1 MSEDLEDTGLIPCH
15 NCNTEHKPD
24 DLVTNRNVELLCE
37 DCRIWCERCEE
48 YDYAD
53 NSRYVNGYGT
63 YCEVC
68 SDNYTFWCES
78 CEETYS
84 DNDSSYE
91 VADIGVYWCEGCCQS
106 NANWCDE
113 CDHYTRSECE
123 DCGGGRLINQY
134 SYKPDPV
141 FYGDDKNKLY
151 FGIELEMEIRDNNL
165 EDSASYVIEM
175 LGDFTYLK
183 EDSSISG
190 GGYRGFELVSH
201 PATLD
206 YFADHKNLWATLDY
220 LRKVHTARSWDA
232 KSCGLHIHISRA
244 GFKGGAHTHRFLS
257 LIYKNSDKMMKLGG
271 RSSTYAKFSDVWQ
284 YDEYDR
290 PYFTLANKV
299 AHPSRA
305 MTERYS
311 AVNTQNEHTL
321 ELRFFRGT
329 MNPSSVLSAIQLAH
343 ATVEYTRDLTLS
355 DVKMGALSWEWFADW
370 IQANNGRYPEL
381 YMRMSRV
388 DKLVLNSKE
397 LVNA

>member
-1 MSEDLEDTGLIPCH
+1 MSDELE
-15 NCNTEHKPD
+15 
-24 DLVTNRNVELLCE
+24 LVACASCSSDYRPNELATTPSGDVLCS
-37 DCRIWCERCEE
+37 DCRIYCDRCEE
-48 YDYAD
+48 YKWEDG
-53 NSRYVNGYGT
+53 SRYVEGVGA
-63 YCEVC
+63 YCESC
-68 SDNYTFWCES
+68 ADNYTFWCEG
-78 CEETYS
+78 CESTYS
-84 DNDSSYE
+84 DNEGSYSVE
-91 VADIGVYWCEGCCQS
+91 DIGVYWCEGCCS
-106 NANWCDE
+106 DHANWCDSCE
-113 CDHYTRSECE
+113 IYNRDSCERCDDS
-123 DCGGGRLINQY
+123 GGQVHPY
-134 SYKPDPV
+134 SYKPMPM
-141 FYGDDKNKLY
+141 FYGQDKNKLH
-151 FGIELEMEIRDNNL
+151 FGIELEMEIRDGEL
-165 EDSASYVIEM
+165 VQSSEYIMEM
-175 LGDFTYLK
+175 MGDFVYLK
-183 EDSSISG
+183 EDSSINSG
-190 GGYRGFELVSH
+190 GYKGFEMVSH

-206 YFADHKNLWATLDY
+206 YFANHKNLWTTLDY
-220 LRKVHTARSWDA
+220 LRRVHTARSWDA